1 MAATRTGTRD
11 KTKTRREGRD
21 VGGDKIREDVR
32 KNPSKDR
39 IETTGRGSKSS
50 SRQALRQ
57 EVVQEV
63 LKLRSLLKEVG
74 TNCLDRLDGEMAGLA
89 LSLAGESL
97 PGDPPVL
104 PNPSVLKSMLADI
117 RALKVRPK
125 KGRAKDVRRIE
136 ALLELLNDQMPPEV

>member
-39 IETTGRGSKSS
+39 IETTGRGSESS

>member
-1 MAATRTGTRD
+1 MTATRTGTRA
-11 KTKTRREGRD
+11 KIKTRREGRD
-21 VGGDKIREDVR
+21 AGGDKIREAVR

-39 IETTGRGSKSS
+39 TETTGRGSESS
-50 SRQALRQ
+50 SRQELRQ
-57 EVVQEV
+57 EVAQE
-63 LKLRSLLKEVG
+63 LLRLRSLLKDLG
-74 TNCLDRLDGEMAGLA
+74 TNCLDRVDGELAGLA

-117 RALKVRPK
+117 RTLKVKPK

-136 ALLELLNDQMPPEV
+136 ALLESLNDQMPPEV